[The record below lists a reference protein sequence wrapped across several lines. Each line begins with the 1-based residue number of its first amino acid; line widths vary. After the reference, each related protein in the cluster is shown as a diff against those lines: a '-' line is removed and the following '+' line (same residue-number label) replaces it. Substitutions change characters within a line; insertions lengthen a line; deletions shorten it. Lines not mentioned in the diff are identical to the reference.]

1 MAIGDDR
8 PVEGIPTDDPSPD
21 LVPYDGAETEPEP
34 DAPVPVPDQAP
45 PDAPPPQGMIPARAH
60 RRRAIERVTVRII
73 ATGGIIGIGVAL
85 AAILGSSGVAAWTI
99 GLVVAVVSVVLAAIL
114 WSSREL

>member
-8 PVEGIPTDDPSPD
+8 PAEGIPTDDPSPD
-21 LVPYDGAETEPEP
+21 LVPYDGADAEPVPPEP
-34 DAPVPVPDQAP
+34 SRDDVPPAPA
-45 PDAPPPQGMIPARAH
+45 PQGMIPARAH
-60 RRRAIERVTVRII
+60 RRRAIERVTVRLI